1 MDDIASCYVLLET
14 GTGTVTGIVFGI
26 QLEIA
31 SLGRELS
38 PDLVGIDRFAYHQDL
53 RLVSWV

>member
-1 MDDIASCYVLLET
+1 MDDIERYYVLLVTVT
-14 GTGTVTGIVFGI
+14 GTGNGFET

-38 PDLVGIDRFAYHQDL
+38 PDLVEIDRFAYHQDL